1 MIIGINGYARSGKDT
16 VGKIIQYLSCPN
28 VGDVTVK
35 EITRTDVHDW
45 WLADQS
51 GWEIKKFAGKL
62 KTIASLLTGIPTEK
76 FEDQEFKKTNLGPEW
91 SDHGMPITVRDLLQR
106 LGTDALR
113 QGLHSNTWVNA
124 LMADYAPVKHH
135 VEYATTENGSVL
147 PIEFKTIYPNWIV
160 TDCRFPNE
168 AAAIKKAE
176 GVMIR
181 INRPGIK
188 PINNHPSEVALD
200 GCEFDYVIENEGDI
214 TYLKEQIKE
223 ILCQI

>member
-1 MIIGINGYARSGKDT
+1 MIISLTGYSGVGKDT

-113 QGLHSNTWVNA
+113 QGLHYNTWVNA
-124 LMADYAPVKHH
+124 LMADYIKKPVNILKGEGYHL
-135 VEYATTENGSVL
+135 EDAL
-147 PIEFKTIYPNWIV
+147 PNWIV

-168 AAAIKKAE
+168 AEAIRKA
-176 GVMIR
+176 GGIIIR
-181 INRPGIK
+181 VNRPGIK
-188 PINNHPSEVALD
+188 PINDHPSEIALD
-200 GCEFDYVIENEGDI
+200 NYTFNFVINNDGDI
-214 TYLKEQIKE
+214 AFLTERVKQ